1 MSLLRTDATVGESRM
16 LTEETETLRRQ
27 IDALKGRLCGLSEA
41 SVRIAESD
49 NVDPALREVV
59 NSA

>member
-1 MSLLRTDATVGESRM
+1 M

-49 NVDPALREVV
+49 YVDPALREVV